1 MRVLMGFDDNGHA
14 FAFDVS
20 TPDKEATILE
30 GMCKEA
36 AKMGRLESDHKQRI
50 KEALAKKDFST
61 IYEILDYADLLH
73 INQRGCTSI
82 VEVQDKWETGLGV
95 MNL

>member
-1 MRVLMGFDDNGHA
+1 MKVLMGFDTDGHA

-20 TPDKEATILE
+20 TPEQELIILE

-36 AKMGRLESDHKQRI
+36 AKEGRLDPEEKTQV
-50 KEALAKKDFST
+50 KEALAKKDLEK
-61 IYEILDYADLLH
+61 IYEILENADLLH
-73 INQRGCTSI
+73 LNARGCNSI
-82 VEVQDKWETGLGV
+82 VQTKSKWENGLGI